1 MHGVHVQGLDG
12 RKDAGRHALR
22 GDVRRI
28 VAQDKILNIL
38 LRPAGVRR
46 HAASGL
52 RHPVAEEHEHIS
64 HVKMQVALVQ
74 LLFLNKVDG
83 IVIFC
88 DRTVMHKYGVRVI
101 ILDQARA
108 GSGRLQ
114 DRESRIGKLSFPAH
128 GQRLRHGRNAL
139 VNGHAALEHG
149 REHGRCQRGE
159 NVGLDAAAEAVG
171 EDDRRIVS
179 VPFERALISAERLP
193 VFVAAD
199 DADVPDRVPAA
210 IDSFTHHRRRPH
222 RA

>member
-1 MHGVHVQGLDG
+1 MPLPGSVVHLYAQICRDSVGCGAAADNVLAILAEKQAHRAQIVILALGRPDHDVDRTALAQTRDNNGRIIMHGVHVQGLDG

-22 GDVRRI
+22 GNVRRI

-101 ILDQARA
+101 ILDQAHA
-108 GSGRLQ
+108 GARPS
-114 DRESRIGKLSFPAH
+114 A
-128 GQRLRHGRNAL
+128 
-139 VNGHAALEHG
+139 
-149 REHGRCQRGE
+149 
-159 NVGLDAAAEAVG
+159 GL
-171 EDDRRIVS
+171 
-179 VPFERALISAERLP
+179 
-193 VFVAAD
+193 
-199 DADVPDRVPAA
+199 
-210 IDSFTHHRRRPH
+210 
-222 RA
+222 